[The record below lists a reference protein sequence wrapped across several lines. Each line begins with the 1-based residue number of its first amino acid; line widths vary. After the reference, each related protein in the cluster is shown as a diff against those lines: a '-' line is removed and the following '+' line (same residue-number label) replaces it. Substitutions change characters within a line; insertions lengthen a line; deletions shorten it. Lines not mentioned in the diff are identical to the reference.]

1 MESRAAE
8 HNMGLPGIVIAA
20 LKGGSGKT
28 ILAVG
33 ITAALKERGKTVAP
47 FKKGPDYI
55 DAGWLA
61 LAAGRPCY
69 NLDTF
74 FIPPNCIQH
83 SFSSRIRPGDVA
95 VIEGNRGLY
104 DSIDDDGSTS
114 TAELAKQLRLPVLLC
129 IDCTKSTRTMAA
141 VVGGCCQFDPHVR
154 IRGIVLNRVAGKRHE
169 GVLRRNI
176 ERYCNIPVLGAIP
189 KLDSRKFPERH
200 MGLVP
205 TAEHRWAAQS
215 IAAAAEM
222 ADRYLDLRAVEQIME
237 EEARGT
243 PPLPDPE
250 IPCEASGTVVGAALE
265 RPRIAVVQDSAF
277 QFYYPENIE
286 ALTAAGAEIVVT
298 SPLQDARLPAGIDA
312 LYIGGGFPETH
323 AEALANNANFRQQI
337 RQMADRRLPVY
348 AECGGLMYLG
358 EALVLEEKRYEMCG
372 VLPVTFGFSRRPQ
385 GHGYTIIE
393 VDRPNPYFEVGLQ
406 LKGHEFH
413 YSRVLEWHGDE
424 RDTVFAMQRG
434 SGFAGKRDG
443 VCRHQVLATY
453 THLHAL
459 GTPSWAPALVKRART
474 YRAQTKKGDASRNT
488 GTTAPG
494 DTEK

>member
-1 MESRAAE
+1 
-8 HNMGLPGIVIAA
+8 MGLPGIVIAA

-28 ILAVG
+28 ILSVG
-33 ITAALKERGKTVAP
+33 IAAALRARGRAVAP

-74 FIPPNCIQH
+74 FIPPNCVRH
-83 SFSSRIRPGDVA
+83 SFTTRMRPGELA

-104 DSIDDDGSTS
+104 DGIDDAGSTS
-114 TAELAKQLRLPVLLC
+114 TAELAKCLDLPVLLC

-141 VVGGCCQFDPHVR
+141 VVGGCCQFDRDVR

-176 ERYCNIPVLGAIP
+176 ERYCRIPVIGAIP
-189 KLDSRKFPERH
+189 KLDSGKFPERH

-215 IAAAAEM
+215 VAAAAEM
-222 ADRYLDLRAVEQIME
+222 AERYIDLAAVVGIMAE
-237 EEARGT
+237 GT
-243 PPLPDPE
+243 QGPPPLPE
-250 IPCEASGTVVGAALE
+250 TPCETTVAVDTAGK

-277 QFYYPENIE
+277 QFYYPENFE
-286 ALTAAGAEIVVT
+286 AITAAGAEIVTT
-298 SPLQDARLPAGIDA
+298 SPLRDGQLPAGIDA

-323 AEALANNANFRQQI
+323 ARALAGNTAYRRQI
-337 RQMADRRLPVY
+337 RRLAEQGLPIY

-358 EALVLEEKRYEMCG
+358 ETLVLKENRYPMCG
-372 VLPVTFGFSRRPQ
+372 VLPIVFGFSRRPQ
-385 GHGYTIIE
+385 GHGYTVVK
-393 VDRPNPYFEVGLQ
+393 VDRPNPYFEVGVELR
-406 LKGHEFH
+406 GHEFH
-413 YSRVLEWHGDE
+413 YSRVLQSRNDAYES
-424 RDTVFAMQRG
+424 VFRMRRG
-434 SGFAGKRDG
+434 SGFADGRDG
-443 VCRHQVLATY
+443 LCRHRVLATY

-459 GTPSWAPALVKRART
+459 GAPAWAQALVRQAAI
-474 YRAQTKKGDASRNT
+474 YRQERKKGDGPRQA
-488 GTTAPG
+488 GTDTPCGAPR
-494 DTEK
+494 